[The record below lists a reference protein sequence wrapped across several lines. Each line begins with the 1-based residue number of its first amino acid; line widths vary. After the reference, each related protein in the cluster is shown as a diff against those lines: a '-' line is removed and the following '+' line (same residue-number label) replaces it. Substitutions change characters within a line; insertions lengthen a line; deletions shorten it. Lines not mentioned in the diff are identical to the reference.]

1 MRNLIPVYLL
11 RNGNLDYKEFNIP
24 FSFGIVYF
32 DEGQYLFELFLDN
45 DYPLGDILEANRNI
59 YLKKFAFL
67 EAFLDSG
74 EIFKASN
81 IFPLRLEPSIG
92 KITLEC
98 LDRVTIEKS
107 IDDKSES
114 DLSESLKQQNLFF
127 IKLEGLKMS
136 FSNNTDVQAYR
147 NHKEISW
154 HLLQDYFWDHSVCV
168 IKIGGVEYKTI
179 WRKDIDEEIII
190 EFLFQEYQYQSM
202 PYAVY
207 TAVKNDFISLLSFLN
222 GAEVRVREEY
232 TGDYFSQP
240 KLDSQIKHLYSFRK
254 EKPRSYNAFIPL
266 DDEWFKAH
274 NIINRVFMWDFNRYR
289 FWNSKLDF
297 NSIIYI
303 LGNAQQIPSIDER
316 VFIQMILLERLSDS
330 YALINP
336 ISNPK
341 LIDEEIFSIIK
352 NELNQVL
359 EKNETK
365 LTVSQF
371 STIKSRLFGLNDG
384 KRQRTDIKIVSMLQ
398 EVGIE
403 ITNEIRKV
411 INEDRHT
418 IIHKGEIGS
427 RKTFEILDRLLRQV
441 IINLIKYNGPTSA
454 TAQGGNIGIPIW
466 EAPEKYF
473 FNKKI

>member
-1 MRNLIPVYLL
+1 MKNLIPVYRL

-24 FSFGIVYF
+24 FAFGIVYF
-32 DEGQYLFELFLDN
+32 DEGQYLFELFLEN
-45 DYPLGDILEANRNI
+45 DYPLEHVLKENKNTF
-59 YLKKFAFL
+59 LKKSAFL
-67 EAFLDSG
+67 TAFLDSG
-74 EIFKASN
+74 EILKASK
-81 IFPLRLEPSIG
+81 ILPLRLQPSID
-92 KITLEC
+92 KVILEC
-98 LDRVTIEKS
+98 LDRVTIENS
-107 IDDKSES
+107 IDDKDES
-114 DLSESLKQQNLFF
+114 NLKESLKQKNLFF

-136 FSNNTDVQAYR
+136 FSNHTEVQAYR

-154 HLLQDYFWDHSVCV
+154 HLLQNYHWDHSVCV

-190 EFLFQEYQYQSM
+190 EFLSQEYQYQSM
-202 PYAVY
+202 PYVVF
-207 TAVKNDFISLLSFLN
+207 TEVKNDFISILSLLN

-254 EKPRSYNAFIPL
+254 EKSKSFNTFIPL
-266 DDEWFKAH
+266 DDEWFKGY

-289 FWNSKLDF
+289 YWNSKLDF
-297 NSIIYI
+297 NSIIFI
-303 LGNAQQIPSIDER
+303 LGNTQQIPSIDER
-316 VFIQMILLERLSDS
+316 VFIQIILLERLTDS

-359 EKNETK
+359 EKYETQ
-365 LTVSQF
+365 LTASHF
-371 STIKSRLFGLNDG
+371 STIKARLFGLNDG
-384 KRQRTDIKIVSMLQ
+384 KRQRTDVKIVSMLE
-398 EVGIE
+398 EVGIH

-411 INEDRHT
+411 INEDRHI
-418 IIHKGEIGS
+418 IIHKGDIGS
-427 RKTFEILDRLLRQV
+427 RKTFEILDSLLRQV

-454 TAQGGNIGIPIW
+454 TAQGGEIETPIW

-473 FNKKI
+473 F

>member
-1 MRNLIPVYLL
+1 MKNLIPVYRL

-24 FSFGIVYF
+24 FAFGIVYF
-32 DEGQYLFELFLDN
+32 DEGQYLFEIFLDN
-45 DYPLGDILEANRNI
+45 DYPLGNILEAHRNI
-59 YLKKFAFL
+59 YLKKYAFL
-67 EAFLDSG
+67 EAYLDSG
-74 EIFKASN
+74 EILKASN
-81 IFPLRLEPSIG
+81 IFPIRLEPSKG
-92 KITLEC
+92 KMILEC
-98 LDRVTIEKS
+98 VYRVTI
-107 IDDKSES
+107 DNAGES
-114 DLSESLKQQNLFF
+114 NLNESLKQKNLFF

-136 FSNNTDVQAYR
+136 FSNHTEVQAYR

-154 HLLQDYFWDHSVCV
+154 HLLQNYHWDHSVCV
-168 IKIGGVEYKTI
+168 IQIGWVEYKTI
-179 WRKDIDEEIII
+179 WRKDIDEEIIV
-190 EFLFQEYQYQSM
+190 EFLSQEDQYQSM
-202 PYAVY
+202 PYEVY
-207 TAVKNDFISLLSFLN
+207 SDVKNDFISLISFLN

-254 EKPRSYNAFIPL
+254 EKSKSYNTFIPL
-266 DDEWFKAH
+266 DDDWFKSY
-274 NIINRVFMWDFNRYR
+274 NIISRVFRWDFNRYR
-289 FWNSKLDF
+289 YWNSKLDF
-297 NSIIYI
+297 NSIIFI

-352 NELNQVL
+352 IELNQVL
-359 EKNETK
+359 EKYEK
-365 LTVSQF
+365 QLTVSHF
-371 STIKSRLFGLNDG
+371 STIKARLFGLNDG
-384 KRQRTDIKIVSMLQ
+384 KRQRTDVKIVSMLE
-398 EVGIE
+398 EVGIHL
-403 ITNEIRKV
+403 TDEIRKV

-427 RKTFEILDRLLRQV
+427 SKTFEILDSLLRQV

-473 FNKKI
+473 FNKSI